1 MSSVKERR
9 RNNVK
14 VGVFVTIALM
24 LAVAIIIALT
34 DVTSALSRSTTQYT
48 ISFTVA
54 SGVSNLKP
62 GAEVRV
68 GGYPMGAVLDV
79 RPDTATQPFS
89 RILVDFDLESD
100 VTLYDNAMILLSTPL
115 LGADAW
121 LDCYSVGD
129 PSTGG
134 APLAEGGTVTAI
146 ESVGLLTTLLGPGNA
161 SRAGDIVEGIQETV
175 RNAESLTGRLDDVA
189 GTLQQRGL
197 LNAALGSAREE
208 EADAIVDDLH
218 AAMENS
224 RAVTEDLRTISTQV
238 RTEQWPQW
246 AVRIDEL
253 LAWTDSAMQ
262 TFDDALEEGRL
273 LFSDVR
279 ATVNDNRPAIDSAIS
294 NTNAFTERL
303 NTELADK
310 AVAVLDRGHA
320 GLDEATALLQRLRED
335 YEGWSTNVGEA
346 LADASLASQQL
357 KLAMIE
363 VRRSPW
369 KVLYRPT
376 QDELE
381 HELLYE
387 ATRSFAVAAA
397 DMKAASASVAR
408 ILDQFGDRLD
418 DDPALRERVTRS
430 LLDPLERYEKAQQQ
444 LFDVL
449 VMESK

>member
-1 MSSVKERR
+1 MANVKERR

-14 VGVFVTIALM
+14 VGVFVTIALA

-34 DVTSALSRSTTQYT
+34 DISSALTRTTRQYT

-68 GGYPMGAVLDV
+68 GGYPMGAVRAV

-89 RILVDFDLESD
+89 RILVDFDLD
-100 VTLYDNAMILLSTPL
+100 DAVTLYDNAMVLLSTPL
-115 LGADAW
+115 LGAEAW

-129 PSTGG
+129 PATGG
-134 APLAEGGTVTAI
+134 APLAEGGTIVAI
-146 ESVGLLTTLLGPGNA
+146 ESVGLLTTLLGPANA
-161 SRAGDIVEGIQETV
+161 SRAGAIVEGVQETV
-175 RNAESLTGRLDDVA
+175 RHAESLTGRLDDA
-189 GTLQQRGL
+189 ATTLQEQGL
-197 LNAALGSAREE
+197 LNAALGSARQPQ
-208 EADAIVDDLH
+208 ADAIVSNLDATLSNARSITDDV
-218 AAMENS
+218 
-224 RAVTEDLRTISTQV
+224 RAISTQV
-238 RTEQWPQW
+238 RTERWPQW
-246 AVRIDEL
+246 AERIDAL
-253 LAWTDSAMQ
+253 LTWTETAMEE
-262 TFDDALEEGRL
+262 FDTALEAGRL
-273 LFSDVR
+273 LFDDSR
-279 ATVNDNRPAIDSAIS
+279 AVINDNRGDIDRAIE
-294 NTNAFTERL
+294 NTASFTERL

-310 AVAVLDRGHA
+310 AVAVLERADA
-320 GLDEATALLQRLRED
+320 GLEEATALMRRLETD
-335 YEGWSTNVGEA
+335 YEGWSTDVGEA

-397 DMKAASASVAR
+397 DMKAASASVSR
-408 ILDQFGDRLD
+408 ILEQFGDRLG

-449 VMESK
+449 VMEAK